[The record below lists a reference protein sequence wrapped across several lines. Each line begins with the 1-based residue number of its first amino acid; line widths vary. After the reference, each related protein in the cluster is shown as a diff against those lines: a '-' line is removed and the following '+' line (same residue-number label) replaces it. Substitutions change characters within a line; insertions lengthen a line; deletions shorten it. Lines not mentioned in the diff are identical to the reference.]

1 MNLYHKSIN
10 EEILK
15 EIIKN
20 HKFEFTQ
27 KTSTNKFNYS
37 NGGITFDIDISTIH
51 KVKGETHT
59 ATLVLETF
67 NRTYDL
73 KQLLNLLKGK
83 TMERSITTDNKKKLL
98 YVAMSRPTHLLCL
111 AINKEH
117 VSETDKIELE
127 SYGFIINEII
137 FS

>member
-1 MNLYHKSIN
+1 M
-10 EEILK
+10 K
-15 EIIKN
+15 EVIKN

-27 KTSTNKFNYS
+27 KTNKNKFNYS
-37 NGGITFDIDISTIH
+37 NSGITFDIDVSTIH

-73 KQLLNLLKGK
+73 KQLLSLLKGK
-83 TMERSITTDNKKKLL
+83 TIKNSTMVDSKKKLL

-117 VSETDKIELE
+117 VNETDKIELE